1 LDTNQSST
9 DKLQPDSVS
18 VQGGDDQR
26 GGERQIGAEEI
37 IRKPRRQTVQD
48 LLRED
53 LRPDSPAGL
62 PPELNQGILH
72 SLPAK
77 GQAAMQA
84 GQPLP
89 GAMALSADIPANA
102 DQQKLPVTPPGSEVQ
117 TDAGGVPVGS
127 PSRVGKAASIT
138 GVAMEGAPVLPY
150 VDEEPRRRNAPTRV
164 LLQTHGLVKVYD
176 GRAVVDGVDINVRQ
190 QEIVGLLGPN
200 GAGKTTTF
208 YMIVGLIQPNGGHV
222 EFDGEDATN
231 EPMYRRARLGMGYL
245 PQEESIFRKLTVEE
259 NIMAVLET
267 QLNNASERRD
277 RCQHLMKRF
286 GIEKL
291 AKNLAITLSGGEKRR
306 LTIARSLVVNPKL
319 LMLDEPFSGVDP
331 IAVGEIQEI
340 ICHLREQGLAIL
352 ITDHNVRET
361 LGIVDRAY
369 LICEGK
375 VLLEGSRDELV
386 SDPEARTLYLGE
398 RFSM

>member
-1 LDTNQSST
+1 MDTNESST
-9 DKLQPDSVS
+9 DELQPDSVS
-18 VQGGDDQR
+18 VQDVDNQKIDGK
-26 GGERQIGAEEI
+26 EIGLAEI

-53 LRPDSPAGL
+53 LHPADSP
-62 PPELNQGILH
+62 PVSNQADPHLR
-72 SLPAK
+72 PAK
-77 GQAAMQA
+77 VPAAIQTGQRLSGTTAAS
-84 GQPLP
+84 P
-89 GAMALSADIPANA
+89 DIPVAA
-102 DQQKLPVTPPGSEVQ
+102 DQQLPPGSLP
-117 TDAGGVPVGS
+117 GRVPVKS
-127 PSRVGKAASIT
+127 LSQAGKAPLMSGA
-138 GVAMEGAPVLPY
+138 AMEVAPGLPQ
-150 VDEEPRRRNAPTRV
+150 VDEVPRSSNAATRV

-176 GRAVVDGVDINVRQ
+176 GRAVVDGVDINVRE

-200 GAGKTTTF
+200 GAGKTTSF
-208 YMIVGLIQPNGGHV
+208 YMIVGLIQPNGGRV

-245 PQEESIFRKLTVEE
+245 PQEESIFRKLTVEQ

-267 QLNNASERRD
+267 QPYSASERRE
-277 RCQHLMKRF
+277 RCQNLMKRF

-340 ICHLREQGLAIL
+340 ICQLREQGLAIL

-369 LICEGK
+369 LIYEGK
-375 VLLEGSRDELV
+375 VLMEGSRDELV
-386 SDPEARTLYLGE
+386 GSPEARKLYLGE